1 METSEEKKLCRKS
14 DREKRGVDWRG
25 QYVITLKH
33 MEKGK
38 GVRQIGWNPGRS
50 YLELDKKEENCELQF
65 AHVM

>member
-1 METSEEKKLCRKS
+1 MMRA
-14 DREKRGVDWRG
+14 
-25 QYVITLKH
+25 TLKH

-38 GVRQIGWNPGRS
+38 DVRQIGWNPGRS